1 MPKLRVL
8 LLLHEMSPT
17 GAPKVALSAF
27 ERFGDAVDLRTLAYL
42 GGPLGSR
49 FRALGPV
56 QTLVSQSFPG
66 MSAPLPA
73 LARFAWHRTL
83 SVAKAR
89 AWAGPLRRWKPDVV
103 YVNSVAGLLVAR
115 RLALPPAPVLL
126 HVHELDSV
134 LAEFTRH
141 SPPLIQTLPARY
153 IAVSQAVADALTER
167 FEVDKDKV
175 AVIPAFVE
183 GDIAAP
189 ARALRPPD
197 APFVVGGAGVINWF
211 KGVQLWLL
219 MAAETKK
226 RLGAG
231 RVRFV
236 WVGVPDNEEGWQFR
250 EMARKLGLA
259 SDLESMPF
267 TPDPWAHYAGFDA
280 FALTSWQET
289 ASLALLEAMLLERP
303 VVCFRGSGGPWEFV
317 GEAGVVIED
326 FSTGD
331 MADALAALAGDP
343 DRRAA
348 LGKAAR
354 RRVLDHFTADRQAP
368 KILAE
373 LRRLVPQAGHDPPA

>member
-42 GGPLGSR
+42 DGPLGSR

-73 LARFAWHRTL
+73 LAGFAWHRTL

-141 SPPLIQTLPARY
+141 SPPLLQTLPARY
-153 IAVSQAVADALTER
+153 VAVSQAVADALTER
-167 FEVDKDKV
+167 FSIPADKV
-175 AVIPAFVE
+175 AVVPAFVE

-189 ARALRPPD
+189 ARTPRPPD

-211 KGVQLWLL
+211 KGAQLWLL
-219 MAAETKK
+219 MATETKK

-250 EMARKLGLA
+250 EMARKLGLTG
-259 SDLESMPF
+259 DLEAVPF
-267 TPDPWAHYAGFDA
+267 TPDPWALYAGFDA
-280 FALTSWQET
+280 FAATSWQD
-289 ASLALLEAMLLERP
+289 SFPLVVLENMLLETP
-303 VVCFRGSGGPWEFV
+303 VVCFAGSGGAREEV
-317 GEAGVVIED
+317 GETGIVIED
-326 FSTGD
+326 FSPPD
-331 MADALAALAGDP
+331 MADALAGLAGDP
-343 DRRAA
+343 ARREA
-348 LGKAAR
+348 LGRAAR
-354 RRVLDHFTADRQAP
+354 RRVLDCFTADRQVP
-368 KILAE
+368 KILE
-373 LRRLVPQAGHDPPA
+373 EIRRVAGRDPSRPA